1 MKTKIELTKE
11 QVDQIIS
18 TEEKQLRVKF
28 EKDLASIR
36 KKYEYI
42 EIDLNHQ
49 IVPNVK
55 QPEKTK
61 ITPELFNRYMSEGR
75 EVNEIASE
83 TGYNESY
90 IKKLAKKFQLKIWSN
105 DEGIILQNNGCGRIY
120 MNESLSKLTN
130 SPNFRW
136 SMKQNA
142 GVPFLCSKML

>member
-28 EKDLASIR
+28 EKDLAAIR
-36 KKYEYI
+36 KKYEYV
-42 EIDLNHQ
+42 EIDLNQ

-55 QPEKTK
+55 QSEKTK
-61 ITPELFNRYMSEGR
+61 ITPELFNRYLSEGR

-90 IKKLAKKFQLKIWSN
+90 IKKLAKKFQLKI
-105 DEGIILQNNGCGRIY
+105 
-120 MNESLSKLTN
+120 
-130 SPNFRW
+130 
-136 SMKQNA
+136 
-142 GVPFLCSKML
+142 